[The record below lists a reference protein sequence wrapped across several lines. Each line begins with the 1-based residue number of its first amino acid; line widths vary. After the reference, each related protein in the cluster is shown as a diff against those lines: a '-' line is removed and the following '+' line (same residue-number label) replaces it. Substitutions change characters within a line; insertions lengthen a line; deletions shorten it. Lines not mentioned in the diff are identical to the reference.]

1 MERDKERIRIVI
13 DSNIIFS
20 FIIKGKNSAYLDIFS
35 NDNLE
40 AYAPEAIIHEFRK
53 HRERLKGKSEA
64 FAEGVFLA
72 FSIIRI
78 MPREFYLDSFEK
90 AYNICRRFDEKDSP
104 FIGLALTLNIPIWTN
119 DKGILENKG
128 EYQIITINE
137 LRALLDE

>member
-1 MERDKERIRIVI
+1 
-13 DSNIIFS
+13 
-20 FIIKGKNSAYLDIFS
+20 
-35 NDNLE
+35 
-40 AYAPEAIIHEFRK
+40 
-53 HRERLKGKSEA
+53 
-64 FAEGVFLA
+64 
-72 FSIIRI
+72 